1 MNENKNLT
9 VMNWLL
15 SILGIIVLSLIIIL
29 PPVFRKM
36 LPKQEVVAPPKFL

>member
-1 MNENKNLT
+1 MNENKKLT

-29 PPVFRKM
+29 PPVFR
-36 LPKQEVVAPPKFL
+36 